1 MYTNDRIG
9 RSLVVQIRETMVVVM
24 VRSRCGRYR
33 RLTVLFA
40 CIVVL
45 TLSVY
50 ALINSL
56 TDMSSELPQQQQQQ
70 PRRPVARDVQHYHVI
85 INNSGSPRSLSSTLL
100 RLAKETTTTES
111 VGNST
116 SGLEQSTSDSAVDD
130 TDTGVEQGNDAVS
143 EVMNQGNGERT
154 VRRGVMR
161 LHLRPP
167 KNIQY
172 SEGRWQ
178 TVDTG
183 TRHQV
188 YVYSAF
194 YDSRPHIDWPQVR
207 VIAVAQTDVRRYG
220 LCCLLWYR
228 TPRLPDVVEISVA
241 AIGSIISP
249 CGQSVLEQFIF
260 SCRVD
265 RNKTNPPISVS
276 LVTPHNFR
284 LSNMLPVH
292 VPERPG
298 YVMEFGHCMSIMYWK
313 QDPFRLVEW
322 LEVHRMWGVG
332 EVNIYTIATDNV
344 TNSILRRYADSGFVK
359 HRQSSGPVGGNKDI
373 LLNRSPVINDC
384 LYRNMYRY
392 RYVVCTDVDEMI
404 VPASPYHNYSQM
416 LAAADAVATQTNAI
430 VHSYAFR
437 NTYFFLDFGATE
449 LEPWYLLSQRSCT
462 LLSIL

>member
-1 MYTNDRIG
+1 
-9 RSLVVQIRETMVVVM
+9 MVVL

-33 RLTVLFA
+33 RLSVPFA
-40 CIVVL
+40 CVVVL

-50 ALINSL
+50 TLINSL
-56 TDMSSELPQQQQQQ
+56 TDMSELPQQQQQ
-70 PRRPVARDVQHYHVI
+70 RRPVATDVQHYHVI
-85 INNSGSPRSLSSTLL
+85 INNSGSPRSLSTALL
-100 RLAKETTTTES
+100 ILAKETITTES
-111 VGNST
+111 VSKST

-130 TDTGVEQGNDAVS
+130 TGTGVEQGNDEAS
-143 EVMNQGNGERT
+143 EVMNQGDVERT
-154 VRRGVMR
+154 VRREVMR

-167 KNIQY
+167 KNSHY

-183 TRHQV
+183 AGRQV

-207 VIAVAQTDVRRYG
+207 VIAVAETDVRRYG

-228 TPRLPDVVEISVA
+228 TPRLPDVAEISVA
-241 AIGSIISP
+241 AIGPIISP
-249 CGQSVLEQFIF
+249 YGQSLLEQYIF

-298 YVMEFGHCMSIMYWK
+298 HVMEFGHCMSILYWK

-322 LEVHRMWGVG
+322 LEAHRMWGVG

-359 HRQSSGPVGGNKDI
+359 HRQSSGPVGDDNEYAI
-373 LLNRSPVINDC
+373 LLNMSPVINDC

-392 RYVVCTDVDEMI
+392 RYTVCTDMDEMI
-404 VPASPYHNYSQM
+404 VPASPHHNYSQM
-416 LAAADAVATQTNAI
+416 LAASDAVATQTNAI
-430 VHSYAFR
+430 VHSYTFR

-449 LEPWYLLSQRSCT
+449 QEPWYLLSQRSCT
-462 LLSIL
+462 LLSILYQHVMTQK